1 MWKMVDSRLVLSV
14 AIIAT
19 AIVLTSA
26 VTFGLTRV
34 SWSRGAA
41 AAVPTGRLTVV
52 TRPAGAVLT
61 VDGADRGVT
70 PLAMSLDAGDHV
82 VTVRLGQ
89 AERVIPVTVG
99 AGSDIM
105 RDLEM
110 TAAAPP
116 EVFGRLS
123 IGTDPPG
130 ARVTVDGQS
139 SGASPLTVEHLT
151 VGEHL
156 IAVAS
161 ATGSAERRVT
171 ITAGQA
177 ASVLFSLPKAAG
189 PIGGWLS
196 VSAPFD
202 LQVVEHDEVIASG
215 SSKIMVAAGRHDIV
229 LTNAALGYQESRR
242 VEVTAGQTTAIRIDA
257 PAATIN
263 VNARPW
269 ADVAIDG
276 TDLGQT
282 PISNASVSVGSHQLV
297 FRHPQFGE
305 RRETVLVTV
314 KGPNRVAVDLT
325 K

>member
-1 MWKMVDSRLVLSV
+1 MSV

-19 AIVLTSA
+19 AIVLTAA

-34 SWSRGAA
+34 SWSRAA

-82 VTVRLGQ
+82 VTIRLGQ

-130 ARVTVDGQS
+130 ARVTVDVS
-139 SGASPLTVEHLT
+139 HPA
-151 VGEHL
+151 
-156 IAVAS
+156 
-161 ATGSAERRVT
+161 RR
-171 ITAGQA
+171 
-177 ASVLFSLPKAAG
+177 
-189 PIGGWLS
+189 
-196 VSAPFD
+196 
-202 LQVVEHDEVIASG
+202 
-215 SSKIMVAAGRHDIV
+215 R
-229 LTNAALGYQESRR
+229 
-242 VEVTAGQTTAIRIDA
+242 
-257 PAATIN
+257 
-263 VNARPW
+263 
-269 ADVAIDG
+269 
-276 TDLGQT
+276 
-282 PISNASVSVGSHQLV
+282 
-297 FRHPQFGE
+297 
-305 RRETVLVTV
+305 
-314 KGPNRVAVDLT
+314 
-325 K
+325 